1 MTRIAILLATAA
13 LTFAGGPGARA
24 QFDQLKTLAGKWEG
38 KSPDGHTSNT
48 TYEVISSGTALLERM
63 AHDSMTSMYH
73 VDGDRVLLTHYCAV
87 GNQPR
92 LALAAEGNVYTFTY
106 VDATNVS
113 SPKVPIIVKMVLRIV
128 DKDNI
133 VQEWTSR
140 TDGKLDSLVV
150 ELHRV
155 K

>member
-1 MTRIAILLATAA
+1 MTRIAMLLATAA
-13 LTFAGGPGARA
+13 LAFAGGPGARA

-38 KSPDGHTSNT
+38 KPSGGHTSRL
-48 TYEVISSGTALLERM
+48 TYEVVSNGAALFERM
-63 AHDSMTSMYH
+63 DHDSMTSMYH
-73 VDGDRVLLTHYCAV
+73 LDGDRVLLTHYCAA

-92 LALAAEGNVYTFTY
+92 LALSAEGNVYTFTY
-106 VDATNVS
+106 VDATNVA

>member
-1 MTRIAILLATAA
+1 MTRFITLLATAA
-13 LTFAGGPGARA
+13 LAFAANPGVRA

-38 KSPDGHTSNT
+38 KSPDGHTSHT
-48 TYEVISSGTALLERM
+48 SYEVLSSGTALLERM
-63 AHDSMTSMYH
+63 DHDSMTSMFH
-73 VDGDRVLLTHYCAV
+73 LDGDRVLMTHYCAA

-92 LALAAEGNVYTFTY
+92 LALSVEGNVYTFTY
-106 VDATNVS
+106 VDATNVT

-128 DKDNI
+128 DKDHI

-140 TDGKLDSLVV
+140 TDGKPDVLVA

-155 K
+155 R

>member
-1 MTRIAILLATAA
+1 M
-13 LTFAGGPGARA
+13 
-24 QFDQLKTLAGKWEG
+24 
-38 KSPDGHTSNT
+38 
-48 TYEVISSGTALLERM
+48 SSV
-63 AHDSMTSMYH
+63 YH
-73 VDGDRVLLTHYCAV
+73 VDGDRVLLTHYCAA

-92 LALAAEGNVYTFTY
+92 LALAVRRQRLHVHVCRRDQRQLA
-106 VDATNVS
+106 
-113 SPKVPIIVKMVLRIV
+113 KVPIIVKMVLRIV

-133 VQEWTSR
+133 VQEWLSR